1 MAIARDGRN
10 DELRLELHRYVRDTV
25 GSDEAPVQVT
35 AHAKD
40 AVGSGLTDDALRPVV
55 PVPVHTNGNGSSLSR
70 NGSSNGNGVAASAG
84 SNGASQP
91 AAHPDDGLL
100 NKRIVI
106 KVDQTVRLATDDEDA
121 TPAGHLQERGGA
133 EE

>member
-25 GSDEAPVQVT
+25 GSEEAPVQV
-35 AHAKD
+35 AARAKD
-40 AVGSGLTDDALRPVV
+40 AVGSGSTDDALRPVV

-70 NGSSNGNGVAASAG
+70 NGSSTGNGVAPSTG
-84 SNGASQP
+84 NGASQP

-106 KVDQTVRLATDDEDA
+106 RVDQTVRPATEDEDA
-121 TPAGHLQERGGA
+121 TPAGHFYERGGA